1 MSPLVLRW
9 KMFLLFKKRAC
20 RRLGGWERTVLAARP
35 ESMVR
40 IRDTS
45 YFMSFYQE
53 DGQEYGLCGAS
64 ETAELKIHLCATI
77 EATVV
82 RPSHALK

>member
-1 MSPLVLRW
+1 MSPLGLKRE
-9 KMFLLFKKRAC
+9 MFLIFKNRAC
-20 RRLGGWERTVLAARP
+20 MSARGWERPMLSANS

-53 DGQEYGLCGAS
+53 EGQEYGLRGAG
-64 ETAELKIHLCATI
+64 ETA
-77 EATVV
+77 
-82 RPSHALK
+82 S